1 MNQNA
6 EILPRTAVRA
16 VNIKLEQLLETVP
29 AVIGAFLA
37 TDDGFE
43 ITQVVSGKNAEPAR
57 LAAMCSSMIAL
68 SHALVQE
75 SDLGD
80 SENLLIE
87 AKKGKILLLT
97 IASQPRLSLT
107 VIARPSATL
116 GQVLVH
122 SKFALK
128 GFDSALSCFNCWTA

>member
-1 MNQNA
+1 MNQHS
-6 EILPRTAVRA
+6 EILRPLAMRA
-16 VNIKLEQLLETVP
+16 VQIKLEQLLDMVP

-43 ITQVVSGKNAEPAR
+43 LTQVVAGKELEPAR
-57 LAAMCSSMIAL
+57 LAAMCSSMVAL

-75 SDLGD
+75 SDLGE
-80 SENLLIE
+80 SENLIIE
-87 AKKGKILLLT
+87 AKKGKMLLLT
-97 IASQPRLSLT
+97 IASQPKLSLT

-122 SKFALK
+122 SKVCAEAIRQALE
-128 GFDSALSCFNCWTA
+128 LL

>member
-1 MNQNA
+1 MSQSV
-6 EILPRTAVRA
+6 EILSPEVLHEMR
-16 VNIKLEQLLETVP
+16 IKLEQLLELVP
-29 AVIGAFLA
+29 AVVGAFLA

-43 ITQVVSGKNAEPAR
+43 LTQVVSGKDFEPAR

-68 SHALVQE
+68 SHALVEE
-75 SDLGD
+75 SDLGE

-97 IASQPRLSLT
+97 IPSQPRLSLT

-122 SKFALK
+122 SKICAQSIHASMESL
-128 GFDSALSCFNCWTA
+128 

>member
-1 MNQNA
+1 MNQDI

-16 VNIKLEQLLETVP
+16 VNIKLEQLLEIVP
-29 AVIGAFLA
+29 AIIGAFLA

-87 AKKGKILLLT
+87 AKKGKIILLT
-97 IASQPRLSLT
+97 IASQPRLSLA
-107 VIARPSATL
+107 VIARPNATL

-122 SKFALK
+122 SKVCAEGIRQCLE
-128 GFDSALSCFNCWTA
+128 LL

>member
-1 MNQNA
+1 MNQNV
-6 EILPRTAVRA
+6 EILRPLAIRA
-16 VNIKLEQLLETVP
+16 VQIRLEQLLEMVP

-43 ITQVVSGKNAEPAR
+43 LTQVVSGKDFEPAR

-75 SDLGD
+75 SDLGK

-87 AKKGKILLLT
+87 AQNGKILLLT

-107 VIARPSATL
+107 VIARPTATL

-122 SKFALK
+122 SKVCAEAIRQSLE
-128 GFDSALSCFNCWTA
+128 LL

>member
-1 MNQNA
+1 MNQRS
-6 EILPRTAVRA
+6 EILRPLVMRA
-16 VNIKLEQLLETVP
+16 VQIKLQQLLEMVP

-43 ITQVVSGKNAEPAR
+43 LTQVVAGKELEPAR

-80 SENLLIE
+80 SENLIIE
-87 AKKGKILLLT
+87 AKNGKMLLLT
-97 IASQPRLSLT
+97 IASQPQLSLT

-122 SKFALK
+122 SKVCAEAIRQALE
-128 GFDSALSCFNCWTA
+128 FL

>member
-1 MNQNA
+1 MNQNV
-6 EILPRTAVRA
+6 EILRPLAVRA
-16 VNIKLEQLLETVP
+16 VQIKLEQLLDMVP

-43 ITQVVSGKNAEPAR
+43 LTQVVSGKELEPAR

-75 SDLGD
+75 SDLGE
-80 SENLLIE
+80 SENLIIE
-87 AKKGKILLLT
+87 AKNGKMLLLT
-97 IASQPRLSLT
+97 IASQPKLSLT

-122 SKFALK
+122 SKHCAEAIRQALE
-128 GFDSALSCFNCWTA
+128 LL

>member
-1 MNQNA
+1 MNQSV
-6 EILPRTAVRA
+6 EVLPPIAMRA
-16 VNIKLEQLLETVP
+16 VQIKLEQLLEIVP

-43 ITQVVSGKNAEPAR
+43 ITQVVSGKDFEPAR

-68 SHALVQE
+68 SHALVEE
-75 SDLGD
+75 SDLGE

-97 IASQPRLSLT
+97 IDSQPRLSLT

-122 SKFALK
+122 SKICAEGIRDAL
-128 GFDSALSCFNCWTA
+128 ALL

>member
-1 MNQNA
+1 MNQNG
-6 EILPRTAVRA
+6 EFLRPIVLRA
-16 VNIKLEQLLETVP
+16 VTIKLEQLLDMVP

-43 ITQVVSGKNAEPAR
+43 LTQVVSGKDLEPAR

-68 SHALVQE
+68 SHALVEE
-75 SDLGD
+75 SDLGE

-97 IASQPRLSLT
+97 IASQPRLSLA

-122 SKFALK
+122 SKVCAEGIRQCLE
-128 GFDSALSCFNCWTA
+128 LL

>member
-1 MNQNA
+1 MNQSA
-6 EILPRTAVRA
+6 EILRPLALRA
-16 VNIKLEQLLETVP
+16 VQIKLEQLLATVP

-43 ITQVVSGKNAEPAR
+43 LTHAVSGTELEPAR

-75 SDLGD
+75 SELGE

-87 AKKGKILLLT
+87 AKKGDRK
-97 IASQPRLSLT
+97 S
-107 VIARPSATL
+107 V
-116 GQVLVH
+116 V
-122 SKFALK
+122 
-128 GFDSALSCFNCWTA
+128 

>member
-1 MNQNA
+1 MNQHS
-6 EILPRTAVRA
+6 EILRPLAMRA
-16 VNIKLEQLLETVP
+16 VQIKLEHLLDMVP

-43 ITQVVSGKNAEPAR
+43 LTQVVSGKELEPAR
-57 LAAMCSSMIAL
+57 LAAMCSSMVAL

-75 SDLGD
+75 SDLGE
-80 SENLLIE
+80 SENLIIE
-87 AKKGKILLLT
+87 AKKGKMLLLT
-97 IASQPRLSLT
+97 IASQPKLSLT

-122 SKFALK
+122 SKVCAEAIRQALE
-128 GFDSALSCFNCWTA
+128 LL

>member
-1 MNQNA
+1 MNQNV
-6 EILPRTAVRA
+6 EILRPLALRA
-16 VNIKLEQLLETVP
+16 VTSKLEQLLDMVP

-43 ITQVVSGKNAEPAR
+43 VTQVVSGKEVEPAR

-87 AKKGKILLLT
+87 AQKGKILLLT

-122 SKFALK
+122 SKVCAEGIRQCLE
-128 GFDSALSCFNCWTA
+128 LL